1 MWLVRWISITKWM
14 CLMCWCRSSDPPG
27 THFRN
32 WRPGISSCLL
42 SDAQKPIFMVLIL
55 NGNSEVGAHILNSET
70 GNLIFLIDN
79 SRKFDT
85 YFEND
90 LISFTSAQPSLSYHL
105 NWVPCQWLDKEMA
118 KMVEEQCSPHLGVG
132 SV

>member
-1 MWLVRWISITKWM
+1 
-14 CLMCWCRSSDPPG
+14 
-27 THFRN
+27 
-32 WRPGISSCLL
+32 
-42 SDAQKPIFMVLIL
+42 MVLIL

-118 KMVEEQCSPHLGVG
+118 KMVEEQGSPHLGFG